1 MENLKLAK
9 KLNVVAGILTIVVL
23 LLVGM
28 MRRPE
33 FKISTDIDFSFL
45 PPFHSA
51 MNALTAVTLLIALYF
66 IKNKNIE
73 AHRKSI
79 YTAMGLSAIFLLSY
93 VVYHFTT
100 EETLFGDIN
109 ADGSVDAAEKALVGI
124 KRSIYLLL
132 LISHISL
139 AGISLPFILLTFIK
153 AYTGQIEKHKKMAR
167 WVWPVWFYVAVSG
180 PICYLMLKPYY

>member
-9 KLNVVAGILTIVVL
+9 KLNVLAGVVTIVVL

-45 PPFHSA
+45 PPFHA
-51 MNALTAVTLLIALYF
+51 TLNALVALVLLVALYF
-66 IKNKNIE
+66 IKNKNVE
-73 AHRKSI
+73 AHKKSI
-79 YTAMGLSAIFLLSY
+79 YAAMALSAMFLLSY

-100 EETLFGDIN
+100 EETTYCFEG
-109 ADGSVDAAEKALVGI
+109 AS
-124 KRSIYLLL
+124 RSIYFFF
-132 LISHISL
+132 LITHVIL
-139 AGISLPFILLTFIK
+139 AGVMLPFILLTFIR

-167 WVWPVWFYVAVSG
+167 WVWPFWFYVAVTG
-180 PICYLMLKPYY
+180 PICYLMLRPCY